1 MEFKKK
7 DYLTAT
13 QIKELITS
21 QFTQDQAGIIA
32 DKLQNYCF
40 ISGDVLYEL
49 QDNITYRSTDNMKLE
64 LINKV
69 SELIQTSYKMLDEKD
84 IENIT
89 LKHRQYKNIFKNSNI
104 DTYYPQLL
112 KRLIR
117 KDIIFNNTPGEIH
130 FKNGYMIV
138 STKTFKKRDVNK
150 HFVSKFID
158 RDYEVSTE
166 KQRNKVL
173 HHIKKVYPS
182 KDDMD
187 CILLYLG
194 SALSWK
200 ATVDQT
206 ALFLLGLGSSGKSF
220 ILSLTKKVMECYFLE
235 LQGDTFATKNK
246 KIDKILN
253 SYKNDPQYLYSWVN
267 EPEDKRMNGA
277 LFKVWV
283 DGKLQ
288 STMLYKDG
296 QFNFE
301 HHSVCITTAN
311 TMPQIIVEKG
321 TTRRIVS
328 YTHNSVFTEDESI
341 VDKSKNV
348 YMLNKFI
355 IDELES
361 KRLLNAWF
369 DILVEYCCKW
379 LSGLKPNYT
388 DNFLETKEAIVSTSD
403 VFQDFIDAKLVIT
416 NDEKDKIGK
425 ETMRKLFLEMY
436 PDRHLT
442 TIQVMTSLK
451 EHKIMYNTNIRSEG
465 NVRGCYYG
473 VKIKQECDDDDY
485 EFGIDKVDQSVDIN
499 KEWAKKYAELEA
511 KYNELVNVQAKEVPN
526 DEKPKKVKKNKVI
539 KKSNDDDEF
548 LDDDMDNFVKGMF

>member
-1 MEFKKK
+1 M
-7 DYLTAT
+7 T
-13 QIKELITS
+13 
-21 QFTQDQAGIIA
+21 
-32 DKLQNYCF
+32 
-40 ISGDVLYEL
+40 
-49 QDNITYRSTDNMKLE
+49 
-64 LINKV
+64 
-69 SELIQTSYKMLDEKD
+69 
-84 IENIT
+84 
-89 LKHRQYKNIFKNSNI
+89 
-104 DTYYPQLL
+104 
-112 KRLIR
+112 
-117 KDIIFNNTPGEIH
+117 
-130 FKNGYMIV
+130 V

-158 RDYEVSTE
+158 RDYKVSTE

-267 EPEDKRMNGA
+267 EPEDKRMNGS

-328 YTHNSVFTEDESI
+328 
-341 VDKSKNV
+341 
-348 YMLNKFI
+348 
-355 IDELES
+355 
-361 KRLLNAWF
+361 
-369 DILVEYCCKW
+369 
-379 LSGLKPNYT
+379 LSL
-388 DNFLETKEAIVSTSD
+388 IH
-403 VFQDFIDAKLVIT
+403 I
-416 NDEKDKIGK
+416 
-425 ETMRKLFLEMY
+425 
-436 PDRHLT
+436 
-442 TIQVMTSLK
+442 
-451 EHKIMYNTNIRSEG
+451 
-465 NVRGCYYG
+465 
-473 VKIKQECDDDDY
+473 
-485 EFGIDKVDQSVDIN
+485 
-499 KEWAKKYAELEA
+499 
-511 KYNELVNVQAKEVPN
+511 
-526 DEKPKKVKKNKVI
+526 
-539 KKSNDDDEF
+539 
-548 LDDDMDNFVKGMF
+548 

>member
-1 MEFKKK
+1 M
-7 DYLTAT
+7 
-13 QIKELITS
+13 
-21 QFTQDQAGIIA
+21 
-32 DKLQNYCF
+32 
-40 ISGDVLYEL
+40 
-49 QDNITYRSTDNMKLE
+49 
-64 LINKV
+64 
-69 SELIQTSYKMLDEKD
+69 
-84 IENIT
+84 
-89 LKHRQYKNIFKNSNI
+89 
-104 DTYYPQLL
+104 
-112 KRLIR
+112 
-117 KDIIFNNTPGEIH
+117 
-130 FKNGYMIV
+130 
-138 STKTFKKRDVNK
+138 
-150 HFVSKFID
+150 
-158 RDYEVSTE
+158 
-166 KQRNKVL
+166 
-173 HHIKKVYPS
+173 IKKVYPS
-182 KDDMD
+182 NMD

-361 KRLLNAWF
+361 KGLLNAWF

-511 KYNELVNVQAKEVPN
+511 KYNELVNAQAKDVPN

-539 KKSNDDDEF
+539 KKSDDDDDEF